1 MGMVLTTGKFSIMQQ
16 ELLQKP
22 LVFCNPDKSLK
33 ANAISINVEM
43 AKKLSEIKQ
52 NRRSMRME
60 QCFQELLNELPD
72 CVVIKDFDV
81 MFNPEYEIDVLKI
94 MIATAKTKP
103 FSLIWPG
110 KFEEGKL
117 VYAEEG
123 FQDYKV
129 FDVNKY
135 EITCII

>member
-33 ANAISINVEM
+33 ANTISINVEM

-72 CVVIKDFDV
+72 HVVIKDFDV

-117 VYAEEG
+117 IYAEEG